1 MMTNVMDV
9 MTRNVV
15 TIHKTDT
22 LATALNAMQEFNT
35 RHLVVI
41 EANGDLVGIV
51 SDRDCKLGEKSP
63 FVTYDAD
70 TAQAHAEKILVE
82 RLMSNTPEWIDM
94 RSSVEEAA
102 GVMVD
107 KRISCLPVIH
117 DKQVVGILTSTDL
130 LKVLAERLP
139 A

>member
-1 MMTNVMDV
+1 MNVMDI

-22 LATALNAMQEFNT
+22 LATAIEAMEQFNT

-41 EANGDLVGIV
+41 EANCDLVGIV
-51 SDRDCKLGEKSP
+51 SDRDCKLSSQSP
-63 FVTYDAD
+63 FMAYDAE
-70 TAQAHAEKILVE
+70 TAQAHAREILVE
-82 RLMSNTPEWIDM
+82 RLMTADPEWIDP
-94 RSSVEEAA
+94 RASVEEAA
-102 GVMVD
+102 TVMVD

-117 DKQVVGILTSTDL
+117 DKQVIGIITSTDL
-130 LKVLAERLP
+130 LKVLAARQD